1 MKETLEK
8 AAENHGWRVKTN
20 SFSTPVKANELA
32 ESSKEDFIAGAMWQT
47 ERSYTEEAMINA
59 SRYGYN
65 FHKTTS
71 FPEQE
76 FDDSCIR
83 NTQQWLTTFKK
94 QL

>member
-1 MKETLEK
+1 MKETLEEIFDTIDDEK
-8 AAENHGWRVKTN
+8 CRYATEESEFWSHYKIGVLGGVKFQ
-20 SFSTPVKANELA
+20 S
-32 ESSKEDFIAGAMWQT
+32 
-47 ERSYTEEAMINA
+47 ERMYTEEDMINA

-94 QL
+94 K